1 MRRKK
6 IAKEAE
12 EISTKNKSAQV
23 HVDDEDEQD
32 KDNEEELVAAFLR
45 NRRQATTGSKTKE
58 TPVNRKA
65 TRPPSTDNNS
75 HKNFT
80 NDRSNRRFCHFWNNF
95 RKCTFKNCIFAHE
108 KSPVCKF
115 DGHCN
120 RKKCMFSHVKQ
131 NGSFLAGSRSSQ
143 PPRTVWP
150 RMSPSPRTTGPP
162 SPRVA
167 APSAPTRSAQYW
179 GQPRPAPWASWTNPW
194 MVSASGPMGMN
205 TNYQL
210 RKIVIDEVGG
220 KNETGKNII

>member
-1 MRRKK
+1 MTQK
-6 IAKEAE
+6 I
-12 EISTKNKSAQV
+12 V
-23 HVDDEDEQD
+23 LGDDE
-32 KDNEEELVAAFLR
+32 LR
-45 NRRQATTGSKTKE
+45 PTFTE
-58 TPVNRKA
+58 
-65 TRPPSTDNNS
+65 NNS
-75 HKNFT
+75 HKNFNSGKST
-80 NDRSNRRFCHFWNNF
+80 QRFCHFWNNSG
-95 RKCTFKNCIFAHE
+95 KCTFKNCIFAHE

-143 PPRTVWP
+143 PPRIVWP

-205 TNYQL
+205 TNY
-210 RKIVIDEVGG
+210 
-220 KNETGKNII
+220 